1 MAKKKVSRI
10 KSFSNIDELFGLMF
24 ERGYFINERH
34 RDEELAR
41 IKGPTPLGSANEY
54 WYSNGA
60 DELKIFKQMFGAFEL
75 CNFRGIISPKLEELF
90 EFAEIPRR

>member
-24 ERGYFINERH
+24 EQGYFINERH

>member
-1 MAKKKVSRI
+1 MAKRKVSSI
-10 KSFSNIDELFGLMF
+10 KSFSNIDEVFGRMH
-24 ERGYFINERH
+24 EQGYFINDSH

-60 DELKIFKQMFGAFEL
+60 QELKIFKQMFGSFEL

-90 EFAEIPRR
+90 ELAEIPRR